1 VVDMDSPMF
10 QEFRTDRRAP
20 GAAAVI
26 LTRARGLGLKATDGT
41 LFYAPGSH
49 GMSFDEL
56 DELVAVSIAA
66 LRRQRRSA
74 IDRLVA

>member
-1 VVDMDSPMF
+1 MF
-10 QEFRTDRRAP
+10 QKFRTDRRAP
-20 GAAAVI
+20 GAAPVV
-26 LTRARGLGLKATDGT
+26 LTRARGHGVKAIGGT

-49 GMSFDEL
+49 GMSFDELDEL

>member
-1 VVDMDSPMF
+1 MF
-10 QEFRTDRRAP
+10 QKFRTDRRAP
-20 GAAAVI
+20 SAAPVV
-26 LTRARGLGLKATDGT
+26 LTGARGLGLKATDGT

-49 GMSFDEL
+49 GVSFDEF